1 MAERILIGRHGAEK
15 AVLAVLTA
23 TIVTLI
29 LLPILV
35 VLAMSFTAATTLQFP
50 PPALSTRW
58 YGAVWSMLSGAD
70 AALSRLREA
79 MVASLLI
86 AAAAAALTTLAG
98 VPAAYA
104 LTRLRFRGRGI
115 IEEYLGLPLIFP
127 TVVLG
132 ISLLVIVSALPFD
145 WGMTQIVVAHSLIG
159 LPFMI
164 RNCMA
169 ALAGIDPHLQEAA
182 RTLGASALRAFAG
195 ITFPLMRGG
204 VASGVLLVFILS
216 YNEFTLSYFLYTVD
230 VFPLPIWLFQQSN
243 TSFSPAV
250 LAVSSLIILVNVIVV
265 LLVDRIIGN
274 RGSVM

>member
-15 AVLAVLTA
+15 AVLAILTA

-35 VLAMSFTAATTLQFP
+35 VLAMSFTAASTLQFP

-86 AAAAAALTTLAG
+86 AAAAAALTTLTG

-132 ISLLVIVSALPFD
+132 ISLLVIVSSLPFD

-159 LPFMI
+159 LPFMV

-169 ALAGIDPHLQEAA
+169 ALAGVDPHLQEAA

-265 LLVDRIIGN
+265 LLVDRIIGD

>member
-1 MAERILIGRHGAEK
+1 MVERILIGRHGGEQA
-15 AVLAVLTA
+15 ALAVLTA

-35 VLAMSFTAATTLQFP
+35 VLVMSFTAASTLQFP
-50 PPALSTRW
+50 PPAFSTRW

-79 MVASLLI
+79 MVASFLI
-86 AAAAAALTTLAG
+86 AAAAATLTTLTG

-104 LTRLRFRGRGI
+104 LTRLRFRGRSV

-132 ISLLVIVSALPFD
+132 ISLLVIVSLLPFD
-145 WGMTQIVVAHSLIG
+145 WGMTQIVVAHSLVG
-159 LPFMI
+159 LPFMV

-169 ALAGIDPHLQEAA
+169 ALEGIDPHLQEAA
-182 RTLGASALRAFAG
+182 RTLGASGLRAFAG

-204 VASGVLLVFILS
+204 VASGILLVFILS

-274 RGSVM
+274 RGSIM